1 FFLCFPF
8 LSGQRIFEFDPERY
22 LSKIY
27 MATRNPSSSY
37 KLQSLL
43 TMFCRYRAVS
53 GGLWRSNQ
61 AHHREPPP
69 YMAGRGGL
77 VDEGL
82 RFLSVSSRQ
91 YTQPMLGKMKWL
103 LGSILSMLL
112 PLWNNKWDKLL
123 KLEVKATKVVDE
135 VEAVAE
141 VVAEVAATA
150 DKALAEVAKQLPD
163 NSKLKEAA
171 QVMEHVSNVAAQ
183 EAKLVEDI
191 IHKVGDL
198 KQNLEDLDAMVEPI
212 VEKMTKGDHTKI

>member
-1 FFLCFPF
+1 
-8 LSGQRIFEFDPERY
+8 
-22 LSKIY
+22 

-37 KLQSLL
+37 KLQRLV

-53 GGLWRSNQ
+53 GSSWRSNQ
-61 AHHREPPP
+61 ANHRGPPT
-69 YMAGRGGL
+69 YTVGRGRL
-77 VDEGL
+77 VDQGL

-91 YTQPMLGKMKWL
+91 YTQPMLGMENAPPEEVQVQQALPTSPTFGFSNWMRWL
-103 LGSILSMLL
+103 LGSILSLLL
-112 PLWNNKWDKLL
+112 PLWNNKWDNLL

-135 VEAVAE
+135 VEVVAE

-183 EAKLVEDI
+183 EAQLVEDI

-212 VEKMTKGDHTKI
+212 VEKMTKEDHKKN